1 MKIGIACNTFSQ
13 SGGMERYTLDITKAF
28 IAAGHGVEIYTKK
41 FDPKLAQTLPV
52 SIHRCHCFFIP
63 GKLRDWYFSLWLRLQ
78 KKKFLPDILLG
89 CCRNDSSDVA
99 ICGGTHIGFIKETGK
114 QKKISDQLTIALE
127 RRFYQNAKAIV
138 AHSKLMRKELEQ
150 YYGVDVKK
158 IRVIYPP
165 INTDTFHPVS
175 SEERA
180 RLREKFHFPK
190 DKKVFLFVSSSHK
203 RKGFPLLEK
212 FFEQTDLPVLL
223 AVAGR
228 PLNRTYKNIVYLGY
242 AKNIAELY
250 QASDF
255 SVLASDYEPFGLAG
269 VESVLCGTPA
279 VLADNIGCCE
289 LLPPSSIFKFKKS
302 DVSSLTAAI
311 QNAIVSTNKTDYA
324 ELQSQCQIQHHIET
338 LERLAKNKFKFDF
351 VPCFYGSIGY
361 TIRTHCA

>member
-1 MKIGIACNTFSQ
+1 MRIGITCNTFSQ
-13 SGGMERYTLDITKAF
+13 SGGMERYTIDLTKAF
-28 IAAGHGVEIYTKK
+28 VAAGHTVVIFTKK
-41 FDPKLAQTLPV
+41 IDAGLAKSLPV
-52 SIHRCHCFFIP
+52 TVRRCSCSLIP
-63 GKLRDWYFSLWLRLQ
+63 GKLRDWYFSLWMRSQ
-78 KKKFLPDILLG
+78 KKKHNLDVILG
-89 CCRNDSSDVA
+89 CCRNDSSNIA

-114 QKKISDQLTIALE
+114 KVALSDKLTIALE
-127 RRFYQNAKAIV
+127 RHFYQNAKAVV
-138 AHSKLMRKELEQ
+138 AHSKLMQRELEQ

-175 SEERA
+175 AKEHA

-242 AKNIAELY
+242 SENVAELY
-250 QASDF
+250 QAADF

-279 VLADNIGCCE
+279 LLADNVGCCE
-289 LLPPSSIFKFKKS
+289 VLPPSSVFTFKKG
-302 DVSSLTAAI
+302 DLVSLTDAVQKSI
-311 QNAIVSTNKTDYA
+311 LTSRENLCIEIKPSVG
-324 ELQSQCQIQHHIET
+324 IRQHLVNLYSLIA
-338 LERLAKNKFKFDF
+338 LCN
-351 VPCFYGSIGY
+351 
-361 TIRTHCA
+361 